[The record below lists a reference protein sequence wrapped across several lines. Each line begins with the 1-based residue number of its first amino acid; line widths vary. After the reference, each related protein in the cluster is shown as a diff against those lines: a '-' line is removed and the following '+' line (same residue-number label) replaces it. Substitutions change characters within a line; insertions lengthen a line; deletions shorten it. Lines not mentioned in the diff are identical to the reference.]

1 MTLLSFLLLLAI
13 AYLVW
18 RINDRIP
25 DILFRLGEL
34 QRDVSELRSF
44 NDANAKQADPS
55 DDTA

>member
-34 QRDVSELRSF
+34 QRDVSELQSVK
-44 NDANAKQADPS
+44 DANPKQADPS
-55 DDTA
+55 DNDT

>member
-1 MTLLSFLLLLAI
+1 MNLLSFLLLLAI

-34 QRDVSELRSF
+34 QRDVSELQSF
-44 NDANAKQADPS
+44 KDANPKQADPS
-55 DDTA
+55 DNDT

>member
-1 MTLLSFLLLLAI
+1 MNFLSFILLLAI

-44 NDANAKQADPS
+44 NDANPKQADPIDN
-55 DDTA
+55 DD